1 MRLPWLVL
9 LLLAGTARADQKL
22 VSFKPEFVRESAGC
36 QVHLSG
42 LTKVLSGATELA
54 RSADATE
61 RADLERDADQLT
73 KGITLVKEYCDE
85 LAGIIAFIDTNA
97 AAPYA
102 SIQRELDVRYNKIL
116 KLRTSSKKTIE
127 DLQPITRKL
136 IPRMTRP
143 QAPPSEPR
151 RIPGKFPSGHTVDLP
166 TLPGSWRLSGS
177 STSDTA
183 TYSESPP
190 KGPVISATATTRPF
204 SASCDDQRK
213 SLLVRGDAE
222 QLSDLPLSSKALPL
236 AWASRYTRREQAT
249 SHLVTV
255 LCLPVKSGILLAT
268 ADVSPA
274 DRAPLADELTSL
286 LLRML
291 AAQKP

>member
-1 MRLPWLVL
+1 MRLSWLVL

-22 VSFKPEFVRESAGC
+22 LSFKPEFVRESTGC

-42 LTKVLSGATELA
+42 LTKVLSGATDLA
-54 RSADATE
+54 KSADPAE
-61 RADLERDADQLT
+61 RDDLSRDADQLT
-73 KGITLVKEYCDE
+73 KGIALVKEYCDE
-85 LAGIIAFIDTNA
+85 LTGVITFIDTNA
-97 AAPYA
+97 TAPYA

-143 QAPPSEPR
+143 QSPPSEPR
-151 RIPGKFPSGHTVDLP
+151 RIPGKFPSGRTIDLP
-166 TLPGSWRLSGS
+166 SLPGSWRLSGS

-183 TYSESPP
+183 IYSESPP
-190 KGPVISATATTRPF
+190 KGPAVSATATTRPF
-204 SASCDDQRK
+204 SGSCDDQRK

-222 QLSDLPLSSKALPL
+222 QLSDLPLPKDLPL

-255 LCLPVKSGILLAT
+255 LCLPAKSGILLAT